1 MAQTIGTTAYLSL
14 TLALF
19 NIIPIPPLDG
29 SKVLYAFLPE
39 HSYRKLMYYERY
51 GMIALLVLVVVMN
64 RLPFDPLTAASNWVF
79 DRLFI
84 FAELGYDLMRLFV

>member
-1 MAQTIGTTAYLSL
+1 
-14 TLALF
+14 
-19 NIIPIPPLDG
+19 
-29 SKVLYAFLPE
+29 
-39 HSYRKLMYYERY
+39 
-51 GMIALLVLVVVMN
+51 MIAPLVLVVVMN